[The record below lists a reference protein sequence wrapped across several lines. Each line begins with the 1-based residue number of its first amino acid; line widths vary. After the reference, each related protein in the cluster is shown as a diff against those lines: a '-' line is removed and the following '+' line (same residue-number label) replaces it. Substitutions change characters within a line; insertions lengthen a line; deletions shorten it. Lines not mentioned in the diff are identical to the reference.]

1 VALLVPFFVSAAEK
15 QPVAAP
21 KELLPSASP
30 RATKQPKH
38 LLPKELH
45 LMLPPHVYH
54 MDPAMSMDAYAPF
67 LLGNVYEGLLEYH
80 YLERPLQP
88 VPNLAAAMPTV
99 SPDGCIYTIT
109 LQKGVFFHDDPCF
122 PNGKGRE
129 VVAED
134 VVYSFKRLAN
144 QSLRLVHFVR
154 LWRLIEGFDRFHRDF
169 GLRFKDYNTPLPGVK
184 AIDRYTVQFTLTKPF
199 ALFPNYLAMPFTSV
213 VAKEAVDCYGENF
226 KYHPVGTGPFVL
238 PCLDPDARQLVFTKN
253 NRFRDKFFPN
263 TSSNNLKHFL
273 ASAGKKLPFLDK
285 LVYHRPAHERSSEHL
300 FYKNV
305 VGILESD
312 YLSEKERVEFSKMF
326 TDADSLAWLE
336 ANGITP
342 LQCAMH
348 GFSFVAFNAFK
359 YPLCLQKV
367 RQAMSL
373 AFDRITFNKRFMGN
387 LGIISHSYIPINFAG
402 HNAQLCNPYI
412 SYDLARAKQ
421 LLAEAGFPNG
431 RRFPKLTL
439 DIQYGEKVHAAAM
452 FFADCMKRIG
462 ICIEVKQHD
471 FPELLLHTH
480 RGGHTLTL
488 LGWRADF
495 PDFASMFELIRLPR
509 VGGGIRLMA
518 DPFDALY
525 DKAMGTVDDGE
536 RAKIFAQLDEQA
548 AELVPCLLLPT
559 THNYAFVHQWVKNYV
574 MNPFLYGKT
583 QYLDVLP
590 HERKLLFHETV
601 YIPPCVARPKP
612 FRHQL
617 PSLVEMCKA
626 LEERRAL
633 EERKAQKERAG
644 KP

>member
-1 VALLVPFFVSAAEK
+1 MALWIPLFVSAAEK
-15 QPVAAP
+15 QPVAVP
-21 KELLPSASP
+21 FQELPLSTAE
-30 RATKQPKH
+30 KQPNVV
-38 LLPKELH
+38 PKELH
-45 LMLPPHVYH
+45 MVLSRNVYH
-54 MDPAMSMDAYAPF
+54 LDPAMSMDAYSYA
-67 LLGNVYEGLLEYH
+67 LLSNVYEGLLEYH
-80 YLERPLQP
+80 YLERPLKP
-88 VPNLAAAMPTV
+88 VPNLAADMPMV

-122 PNGKGRE
+122 PDGKGRE

-154 LWRLIEGFDRFHRDF
+154 LWRLIEGFDRFQRDF
-169 GLRFKDYNTPLPGVK
+169 GLRFKDYNTPLPGIK

-199 ALFPNYLAMPFTSV
+199 ALFPHYLAMPFTSV
-213 VAKEAVDCYGENF
+213 VAKEAVDFYGEHF

-238 PCLDPDARQLVFTKN
+238 PCLDPDARQLFFTKN

-263 TSSNNLKHFL
+263 TSSDKLKHFL
-273 ASAGKKLPFLDK
+273 ASAGKKLPLVDK
-285 LVYHRPAHERSSEHL
+285 LVYHRPEHERSSEHL
-300 FYKNV
+300 FYKNI
-305 VGILESD
+305 VGFLEKDS
-312 YLSEKERVEFSKMF
+312 LSEEERLHFYQML
-326 TDADSLAWLE
+326 TDADSLSWLE

-342 LQCAMH
+342 LQRAMH
-348 GFSFVAFNAFK
+348 GFSFIAFNAFK

-373 AFDRITFNKRFMGN
+373 AFDRIGFTRCFSKN
-387 LGIISHSYIPINFAG
+387 LGVISHSYIPPEFAG
-402 HNAQLCNPYI
+402 HNAQVCNPYI
-412 SYDLARAKQ
+412 TYDLARAKQ

-439 DIQYGEKVHAAAM
+439 DVAYGEQQKKMAM
-452 FFADCMKRIG
+452 FFAVCMQRIG
-462 ICIEVKQHD
+462 ICIEVKQHH

-480 RGGHTLTL
+480 KGCHTLAL

-525 DKAMGTVDDGE
+525 DKAMGTVDDEE

-559 THNYAFVHQWVKNYV
+559 TYNYALVHQWVKNYV

-590 HERKLLFHETV
+590 HEHKLLFHETV
-601 YIPPCVARPKP
+601 PIPPCIARPGP
-612 FRHQL
+612 FRHKFL
-617 PSLVEMCKA
+617 SLVDMCKD